1 MVCNIYLYM
10 MIFKDKK
17 IIIII
22 TIFLVILMFFT
33 GCNDRQSNDIISN
46 SYLNYE
52 IGLKNSFRVNA
63 SGGEFEL
70 FDDAIKIN
78 VLPRAINE
86 TVEITIESISN
97 PVDDPSIIMFSCFE
111 FGPNDTNFK
120 FPIDLIISY
129 DPHNLPPGVKETDIQ
144 IYVLNGDNW
153 EVIEDSFAN
162 DIMNWAVAKIS
173 HFSMM
178 GCAAVAPSNDEIT
191 DNDETDD
198 DSNDENNSAQ
208 IWFQPTMEV
217 GYNNFRGPGCGPNA
231 KYSFTDHRTF
241 ATIYW
246 DPVPYV
252 QYYELK
258 FEFNGNP
265 PKETA
270 PSCNFRDWG
279 KYWCTTETPDHPKE
293 GYIYHLGGSANF
305 DGYIGTFD
313 NSGVGKCAYLGD
325 DGEMKEVI
333 YYRFW
338 PEGKHGFLFFSLKD
352 QVRDAEKLADYE
364 VTNLVNDMNAF
375 TEAYVYGWDIWLR
388 GVTETEG

>member
-1 MVCNIYLYM
+1 M
-10 MIFKDKK
+10 MILKDNKSM
-17 IIIII
+17 IFI
-22 TIFLVILMFFT
+22 TIFLILSLFFT
-33 GCNDRQSNDIISN
+33 GCTENQSNPLTNNDIPQDA
-46 SYLNYE
+46 YLHYE
-52 IGLKNSFRVNA
+52 IGMKNSFTVNT
-63 SGGEFEL
+63 SGGNFAL
-70 FDDAIKIN
+70 FDDAVKMN

-86 TVEITIESISN
+86 TVEITVESINN
-97 PVDDPSIIMFSCFE
+97 PVDDSSLIMFSCFE
-111 FGPNDTNFK
+111 FGPNGKTFK

-129 DPHNLPPGVKETDIQ
+129 DQYNLPQGVEENDIQ
-144 IYVLNGDNW
+144 IYVLNGDTW

-162 DIMNWAVAKIS
+162 DVMNWAVASVS

-178 GCAAVAPSNDEIT
+178 GCAAAAPSEDEIT
-191 DNDETDD
+191 DDDEADD
-198 DSNDENNSAQ
+198 DSDDENNSAQ

-217 GYNNFRGPGCGPNA
+217 GYYNYRGPGCGPNV
-231 KYSFTDHRTF
+231 KYSFTDHRAF
-241 ATIYW
+241 AIIYW

-279 KYWCTTETPDHPKE
+279 KYWCTTEIPVHPKE

-325 DGEMKEVI
+325 DGEMKDVI

-338 PEGKHGFLFFSLKD
+338 PEGKHGFLFFSVHD
-352 QVRDAEKLADYE
+352 QVRDEEKLADFE
-364 VTNLVNDMNAF
+364 VTNLVNDMKTF
-375 TEAYVYGWDIWLR
+375 TEGYVYGWDIWLR
-388 GVTETEG
+388 GVTETQG